1 MTNSF
6 TRTLNISNF
15 RKQLLESLLL
25 NVLGDKDNYLN
36 VKYLIE
42 YFMKLT

>member
-6 TRTLNISNF
+6 TRTLNISHF
-15 RKQLLESLLL
+15 RKKLNHYSF

-36 VKYLIE
+36 VKYLME

>member
-15 RKQLLESLLL
+15 RKKIKSLLL